1 MSKGDSAE
9 PNPRGTGFRGLREQL
24 TGLRTLVF
32 GRGGTFRNVL
42 AMLSGTTLAQ
52 IIAVVG
58 MVPLAR
64 LYSPTDFGYFAI
76 IQALVTAGAGLAAL
90 RYDLAVVLPKS
101 EAEGRAVL
109 KLASRTIVI
118 VTTCMAVVLLLLSSW
133 VSKQYDDASFGLWL
147 SGSAIV
153 VAVMAQI
160 ATIQYWLTRRQNFRQ
175 IARNR
180 VTASFC
186 MVGMQLL
193 LAPAVGGYQ
202 GLVLGMLAGQT
213 TTLVLLLFRV
223 PELRQGAR
231 DREPSIRLVARRY
244 IKMPLLNAPNVAVD
258 GLRNTGI
265 SVLIGNIALG
275 GLGQYSLAHRAV
287 SAPVYLINGAIAQV
301 FLKRMATT
309 NPGGMYKLIRAL
321 LVRIGAVSAPMFFCL
336 YLLAPTLFPLVFGT
350 QWSDA
355 GTIAQALTP
364 WLFMNTFTSP
374 LANLYVRIEKQEW
387 LLGFACIYAGLP
399 LWFLATTD
407 LPLLQAVAVLA
418 WIMAGLL
425 AVLLAMSVVLAR
437 RFDRGDLP
445 SSADV

>member
-160 ATIQYWLTRRQNFRQ
+160 ATIQYL
-175 IARNR
+175 
-180 VTASFC
+180 S
-186 MVGMQLL
+186 
-193 LAPAVGGYQ
+193 
-202 GLVLGMLAGQT
+202 
-213 TTLVLLLFRV
+213 
-223 PELRQGAR
+223 
-231 DREPSIRLVARRY
+231 
-244 IKMPLLNAPNVAVD
+244 
-258 GLRNTGI
+258 
-265 SVLIGNIALG
+265 LIHI
-275 GLGQYSLAHRAV
+275 
-287 SAPVYLINGAIAQV
+287 
-301 FLKRMATT
+301 
-309 NPGGMYKLIRAL
+309 
-321 LVRIGAVSAPMFFCL
+321 
-336 YLLAPTLFPLVFGT
+336 
-350 QWSDA
+350 
-355 GTIAQALTP
+355 
-364 WLFMNTFTSP
+364 
-374 LANLYVRIEKQEW
+374 
-387 LLGFACIYAGLP
+387 
-399 LWFLATTD
+399 
-407 LPLLQAVAVLA
+407 
-418 WIMAGLL
+418 
-425 AVLLAMSVVLAR
+425 
-437 RFDRGDLP
+437 
-445 SSADV
+445 